1 MNALETFILAKWL
14 GEKVTEWEK
23 AAKPDLG
30 LLVGERKAAVVEGM
44 VIGHVTMAK
53 GARRAKV
60 ANENALLAWVA
71 DNHPTEIETVTRIR
85 PAFLTSLLDKA
96 KRVGAMV
103 DSDGVV
109 IDGLIEVS
117 DGPPTAQRKLTDDA
131 DIIIAELLQRGA
143 IGVSGLKA
151 LTPVIDAEVVE

>member
-1 MNALETFILAKWL
+1 
-14 GEKVTEWEK
+14 
-23 AAKPDLG
+23 
-30 LLVGERKAAVVEGM
+30 M

-71 DNHPTEIETVTRIR
+71 DNHPEIETVTRIR

-117 DGPPTAQRKLTDDA
+117 DGPPTAQQKLTDDA
-131 DIIIAELLQRGA
+131 DIIIAELLQR
-143 IGVSGLKA
+143 A
-151 LTPVIDAEVVE
+151 LSAFLG